1 MFPFHIC
8 KDAFSLQLYNYPL
21 YGYTLFNK
29 FHYWWALGL
38 FPFFCYFNIVALC
51 ILEHKAFCI
60 CASIFGL
67 ILRSRIFRLPY
78 IKIALIY
85 ASINIVW
92 EWQFSSPYTHQ
103 LSIKIFFYFL
113 SICVFLQM
121 TFHLL
126 SSYESSSASFSMCK
140 SHLHFLLWTS
150 FMSFAQ
156 FSFRILIFFY
166 L

>member
-126 SSYESSSASFSMCK
+126 SSYESS
-140 SHLHFLLWTS
+140 
-150 FMSFAQ
+150 
-156 FSFRILIFFY
+156 
-166 L
+166 

>member
-1 MFPFHIC
+1 MPQKYLHSVCFRPTFWWPVHWTENTAKGSGVGEQTGAVPKSKLFADQC
-8 KDAFSLQLYNYPL
+8 FSGYPVIWS
-21 YGYTLFNK
+21 TLFNK

-126 SSYESSSASFSMCK
+126 SSYESS
-140 SHLHFLLWTS
+140 
-150 FMSFAQ
+150 
-156 FSFRILIFFY
+156 
-166 L
+166 